1 MNNIE
6 IDGSYNPGVKK
17 LSVKGQ
23 VLNVAVGNGR
33 RVHFGPTDSVPFT
46 QYCHCRVKTVTDYL

>member
-6 IDGSYNPGVKK
+6 IDGSCNPGVKK

-23 VLNVAVGNGR
+23 VLNVVVRDGR
-33 RVHFGPTDSVPFT
+33 RVHFGLQTLFPLLS
-46 QYCHCRVKTVTDYL
+46 TVTVG